1 MSEPDSIPVVSRSP
15 APRSHADETRARILD
30 AALQA
35 LRSDGIAGVSARAI
49 ARHGGFNQALIF
61 YHFGSVEG
69 LLVAVAR
76 RESERRSALYAPAL
90 RQATSLPEL
99 VRVARHLHEEEFAS
113 GSVAALTQMLAG
125 AARSEDLAR
134 GTWDAMEPW
143 TTLVGETIER
153 LIANTPYQDLLPVA
167 DLTSAVTA
175 MFLGIELYSG
185 LDPDGR
191 DGTLFTTIESVAAL
205 VDGMLRG
212 AQPTGAG
219 A

>member
-1 MSEPDSIPVVSRSP
+1 MVSRRS
-15 APRSHADETRARILD
+15 APRPQADETRTRIVD

-90 RQATSLPEL
+90 REVTSLPEL
-99 VRVARHLHEEEFAS
+99 VAVARRLHDEEFAA

-125 AARSEDLAR
+125 AVGSEELAR
-134 GTWDAMEPW
+134 GIWGALEPW
-143 TTLVGETIER
+143 TTLVRETIGR
-153 LIANTPYQDLLPVA
+153 LLADTPYGDALPPG
-167 DLTSAVTA
+167 DLTAAVTA
-175 MFLGIELYSG
+175 LFLGIELLTG
-185 LDPDGR
+185 LDPNGR
-191 DGTLFTTIESVAAL
+191 DGTLFPTIEAAAAL
-205 VDGMLRG
+205 IDALLRSP
-212 AQPTGAG
+212 APAS
-219 A
+219 AES